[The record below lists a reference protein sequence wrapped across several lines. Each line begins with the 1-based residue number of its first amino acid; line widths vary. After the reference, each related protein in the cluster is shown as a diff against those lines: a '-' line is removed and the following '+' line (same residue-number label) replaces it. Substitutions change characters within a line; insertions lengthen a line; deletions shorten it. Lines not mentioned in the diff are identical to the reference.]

1 MLMGV
6 LSEAARDLI
15 LAGALISILVNPAYF
30 LLADWLRR
38 RLERGDATE
47 TVAAMQEKEP
57 EKIEPTRLEDHAVLV
72 GFGRVGRRVGGAL
85 LLAGVTLFV
94 IDENEDVVNKLK
106 AEGTEA
112 LAANGVT
119 SLQYANLGKARCLL
133 VAVPENFEAGQ
144 IVEQARAISPG
155 LLIFARGHSEA
166 EKAHLESCGA
176 DGVVL
181 GEEEIAG
188 AMLRFYWTATERAPE
203 NV

>member
-1 MLMGV
+1 MIAPRG
-6 LSEAARDLI
+6 SFAALHSGTDARSSTPVTLPS
-15 LAGALISILVNPAYF
+15 SI
-30 LLADWLRR
+30 RR
-38 RLERGDATE
+38 AKS
-47 TVAAMQEKEP
+47 VA
-57 EKIEPTRLEDHAVLV
+57 
-72 GFGRVGRRVGGAL
+72 
-85 LLAGVTLFV
+85 VTLFV